1 MTTAQAS
8 PPRGGYL
15 TDGKRLCE
23 FIGVDDDGNYHLED
37 CAANVGD
44 ERPEASVLISADE
57 LVREWKV
64 VVAAD

>member
-1 MTTAQAS
+1 MTEAQAS
-8 PPRGGYL
+8 PGAYL

-37 CAANVGD
+37 CAADVGD
-44 ERPEASVLISADE
+44 QRPEAAVTIRADE

-64 VVAAD
+64 VVAG